1 MLFFVAE
8 IANCERDIA
17 FFAERHDPDTRQW
30 LFDDFN
36 IWFSDPGDSRA
47 YVLLG
52 DAGVGKSVM
61 AGVLAQRMRKA
72 GHLGA
77 AYFCRHN
84 DGTRNDPR
92 HLLGTIA
99 CQLCYCNCK
108 YNNLVG
114 GEDGVRMMLANSK
127 LGVQELFTKLLEEPL
142 GKCTPC
148 QQRKLVIIDALDET
162 EYESREDFLDLV
174 KGRFPRLPKWLVF
187 FITSRPEHTVES
199 RLEKYNP
206 CVRICAGNS
215 EQGTSFYK
223 HHEQD
228 IQRFLEKRVD
238 FSRLP
243 YSVKDITKKC
253 NGLFLYA
260 FYIVK
265 VLNDPAHSGEIDQLS
280 DLCPGDI
287 DDFFRKNFKRLYNKV
302 GKDIFKKLFG
312 CAIAAPSPL
321 PTEIIGYILEREKS
335 SQDEQEVIDV
345 VSQFVVLRSSDR
357 SLTFLHNLIPTWL
370 TNKGKAGKLFID
382 KTVAGQ
388 YLSKIF
394 TEILSVAGNAPLQAL
409 TTLEKKLEDYVSRV
423 AVRFLCRHGDKDSLK
438 LVSSC
443 LTSFHFLEQRVQ
455 SGRIEIYHLLE
466 DLKLAAGC
474 YRFEDTQRQN
484 ILQEISLALESNVH
498 VLLECPHLLHSC
510 LLNCSNAVHEN
521 VLIPQV
527 SGPSLEW
534 KVCDFPSAENLLDF
548 NNFCTTSDKKTVAG
562 VKGRSI
568 LLVDASTLKIV
579 GGPFE
584 VSEDTIEEI
593 THLEFSPDGKWLF
606 FGRLDRWFSVERGCV
621 EDFVQFSENVVVYE
635 WGLFTPDGQYIV
647 VKGDTVFDF
656 QDKDDCCVTDLLSL
670 WALLE
675 IDQNRDDQM
684 TCSFSGLSKVI
695 AGITM
700 SIRSALGEQTK
711 RLLRFLGVDPEEYE
725 TDLSV
730 VPNQELSA
738 RGEQTKR
745 LLRSLEVDPE
755 EYETESSV
763 VPTNPTCFYC
773 GRLRELTDSNQES
786 SLSTVRQLVIELYPQ
801 IFEHQVWNLQ
811 TGRSLL
817 EDVFC
822 RSVQLNP
829 FTYVCH
835 VSCVGI
841 KPREILECS
850 GIDQAL
856 SFANIAVLNAVYSL
870 ERKVKE
876 LRFHRKE
883 PLFHMLSMDTCN
895 SFKLKMYR
903 SLPTGFAVF
912 PTKYTM
918 LGFSSQK
925 KWVVQLRGAKGIHLM
940 QTGVEEPHFS
950 TVKIRT
956 QEHDV
961 LGVDRFTFTNDDSYF
976 VYSTGAVSLYALHLQ
991 TGTVF
996 ESVSGRNLFYFTKEG
1011 QVVYLFRKETE
1022 ERALFLADFCNPFKF
1037 LSSSSVVD
1045 TSTVKKS
1052 IATIF
1057 SSSVTVKSV
1066 SSDSLVNLWHITDKG
1081 MSFLSNFYFVDS
1093 RHLVLQNCVFSPNGK
1108 LIACQRGNQIE
1119 LHSFVPESGHE
1130 SPIIFQQD
1138 NAFTVLF
1145 SFSADSSSLLFCIQ
1159 GNINNLRFYVWD
1171 VQNKMMSVPFR
1182 SPGLFTVECFCLSA
1196 DKRKLILCRDYEI
1209 EIWEYVQQPRRL
1221 LARTGVERSYK
1232 SVKFSKC
1239 TVSLDNEL
1247 LICCIANIIILFS
1260 MRAPDVH
1267 SSKRVL
1273 RGHLGKI
1280 EFCEILRVNRYLL
1293 SYGVDGMVFLWD
1305 LIETKAIGFA
1315 RITQGNE
1322 SIVSMAVSPEEDRA
1336 VCFTS
1341 SDRICS
1347 IELCKLEGD
1356 LSSKFLT
1363 IEAKEKVAATGPRL
1377 QVAEEIATSKIP
1389 IPSTEDDEFSS
1400 SDSQEDMY
1408 YYYLEHDDVEESD

>member
-1 MLFFVAE
+1 
-8 IANCERDIA
+8 
-17 FFAERHDPDTRQW
+17 
-30 LFDDFN
+30 
-36 IWFSDPGDSRA
+36 
-47 YVLLG
+47 
-52 DAGVGKSVM
+52 M
-61 AGVLAQRMRKA
+61 AGALAQRMRKA
-72 GHLGA
+72 EHMGA

-114 GEDGVRMMLANSK
+114 GEDGVSMMLANSK

-174 KGRFPRLPKWLVF
+174 KERFPRLPKWLVF

-206 CVRICAGNS
+206 SVRICAGNS

-265 VLNDPAHSGEIDQLS
+265 VLNDPAHSGKIDQLS
-280 DLCPGDI
+280 DLFAGDI
-287 DDFFRKNFKRLYNKV
+287 DDFFRKNFKRLYDKV

-321 PTEIIGYILEREKS
+321 PVAIIGYILEREKS

-357 SLTFLHNLIPTWL
+357 SLTFLHNLIPMWL

-394 TEILSVAGNAPLQAL
+394 TEILSVAGNAPLQPL
-409 TTLEKKLEDYVSRV
+409 TTLDKKLEDYVLRV
-423 AVRFLCRHGDKDSLK
+423 AVRFLCPHGDKDSLK
-438 LVSSC
+438 VVSSC
-443 LTSFHFLEQRVQ
+443 LTSYHFLQQRVQ

-474 YRFEDTQRQN
+474 YGFEDTQRQN

-498 VLLECPHLLHSC
+498 VLLGCPHLLHLC
-510 LLNCSNAVHEN
+510 FLNCSKAVHEN

-527 SGPSLEW
+527 SWPSLEW
-534 KVCDFPSAENLLDF
+534 KVCDFRSIENLLDF
-548 NNFCTTSDKKTVAG
+548 KFFGTTSDKKTVAG
-562 VKGRSI
+562 VNGRYI
-568 LLVDASTLKIV
+568 LLVNACTLKIV

-593 THLEFSPDGKWLF
+593 THLEFSPDDKWLF
-606 FGRLDRWFSVERGCV
+606 FGRLDKWFSVERGCV
-621 EDFVQFSENVVVYE
+621 EDFVQFSENVFVYK

-647 VKGDTVFDF
+647 VKRDKVFDF
-656 QDKDDCCVTDLLSL
+656 QHSTCKDECCVTDLLSL

-695 AGITM
+695 ARM
-700 SIRSALGEQTK
+700 SIRSTLGEQTK

-730 VPNQELSA
+730 VP
-738 RGEQTKR
+738 
-745 LLRSLEVDPE
+745 
-755 EYETESSV
+755 
-763 VPTNPTCFYC
+763 TNPTCFYC

-786 SLSTVRQLVIELYPQ
+786 SFLGEQTKRLLRFLGMTLEDSNQESSLSAVRQLIIELYPQ
-801 IFEHQVWNLQ
+801 IFQYQVWNLQ

-817 EDVFC
+817 EDAFC
-822 RSVQLNP
+822 QSVQLNP

-835 VSCVGI
+835 VSCAGI
-841 KPREILECS
+841 KRPWILKCS
-850 GIDQAL
+850 GIFKAW
-856 SFANIAVLNAVYSL
+856 SFSNIAVLNAVYSL
-870 ERKVKE
+870 ERNLDQKVMLWCQRE
-876 LRFHRKE
+876 E
-883 PLFHMLSMDTCN
+883 PLFDVLSMVTCN
-895 SFKLKMYR
+895 SLKLKMYR
-903 SLPTGFAVF
+903 NLPTGFEALFDKYMVF
-912 PTKYTM
+912 YV
-918 LGFSSQK
+918 GVSSQK
-925 KWVVQLRGAKGIHLM
+925 KWVVQLSCMEGIHLM
-940 QTGVEEPHFS
+940 QTGVVEPHFS
-950 TVKIRT
+950 TIKIQT
-956 QEHDV
+956 QEHDIPE
-961 LGVDRFTFTNDDSYF
+961 VDCFTFTNDDGYF
-976 VYSTGAVSLYALHLQ
+976 VYSAGSVSLHALHLQ

-996 ESVSGRNLFYFTKEG
+996 ESVSGRNPFYFTKG
-1011 QVVYLFRKETE
+1011 QFGYLFRSETE
-1022 ERALFLADFCNPFKF
+1022 ERALFLADFRSPLKF
-1037 LSSSSVVD
+1037 LSWSSLFVTSMVNESV
-1045 TSTVKKS
+1045 T
-1052 IATIF
+1052 TIF

-1066 SSDSLVNLWHITDKG
+1066 TSDLRLTMWHSTDKG
-1081 MSFLSNFYFVDS
+1081 ISFRSECSLVVSH
-1093 RHLVLQNCVFSPNGK
+1093 HLLQNCVFSPNGRM
-1108 LIACQRGNQIE
+1108 IVCQRGNQIE
-1119 LHSFVPESGHE
+1119 LYSLVEEFGRR
-1130 SPIIFQQD
+1130 IMFQQD
-1138 NAFTVLF
+1138 NAFTGLF
-1145 SFSADSSSLLFCIQ
+1145 SFSADSTLLLFCIQ
-1159 GNINNLRFYVWD
+1159 GDNQNSHFYVWD
-1171 VQNKMMSVPFR
+1171 VENKITVASFR
-1182 SPGLFTVECFCLSA
+1182 SPGLLMVECFCLSA
-1196 DKRKLILCRDYEI
+1196 DKRKLILCREYEI
-1209 EIWEYVQQPRRL
+1209 EIWEYSQQPRRL
-1221 LARTGVERSYK
+1221 LARTGAERSYR
-1232 SVKFSKC
+1232 SVKFTKC
-1239 TVSLDNEL
+1239 AVSLDNEL

-1260 MRAPDVH
+1260 LRAPDVH

-1273 RGHLGKI
+1273 RGHFGKI
-1280 EFCEILRVNRYLL
+1280 EFCKILRVNRYLI

-1305 LIETKAIGFA
+1305 LNETKAIGFA

-1341 SDRICS
+1341 SGRVFLIRLWNLECAMPLKLLR
-1347 IELCKLEGD
+1347 ELMKGKAGVTDTSLELAG
-1356 LSSKFLT
+1356 
-1363 IEAKEKVAATGPRL
+1363 
-1377 QVAEEIATSKIP
+1377 EIAPQSKP
-1389 IPSTEDDEFSS
+1389 ISYLDDYRITDFNSSEEDERFLLTPD
-1400 SDSQEDMY
+1400 DM
-1408 YYYLEHDDVEESD
+1408 LGSGDESD

>member
-1 MLFFVAE
+1 MIFKLICLFIVAE
-8 IANCERDIA
+8 ISDCEGDIA
-17 FFAERHDPDTRQW
+17 FFAQRHDPDTRHW
-30 LFDDFN
+30 LFDDFD

-61 AGVLAQRMRKA
+61 AGALAQRMRKA
-72 GHLGA
+72 GRLGA

-99 CQLCYCNCK
+99 CQLCYCNSK

-114 GEDGVRMMLANSK
+114 GDDGVRMMLANSK

-142 GKCTPC
+142 GKCTPW

-174 KGRFPRLPKWLVF
+174 KERFPRLPKWLVF
-187 FITSRPEHTVES
+187 VITSRPEHTIQS

-215 EQGTSFYK
+215 EQGSFYK
-223 HHEQD
+223 HHEHD

-243 YSVKDITKKC
+243 YSVKDITNKC

-265 VLNDPAHSGEIDQLS
+265 VLNDPAHSGKIDQLS
-280 DLCPGDI
+280 DLFPGDI
-287 DDFFRKNFKRLYNKV
+287 DDFFRKNFKRLYDKV

-321 PTEIIGYILEREKS
+321 PVSIIGYILEREKS

-394 TEILSVAGNAPLQAL
+394 TEILSVAGNAPLQPL
-409 TTLEKKLEDYVSRV
+409 TTLDKKLEDYVSRV
-423 AVRFLCRHGDKDSLK
+423 AVRFLCRHGYKDSLK

-455 SGRIEIYHLLE
+455 SGRIETYHLLE

-474 YRFEDTQRQN
+474 YGFEDTQRQN

-498 VLLECPHLLHSC
+498 VLLECPYLLNSC
-510 LLNCSNAVHEN
+510 LLNSSNTVHEN

-534 KVCDFPSAENLLDF
+534 EVGDFPSIENLSVLEYF
-548 NNFCTTSDKKTVAG
+548 GTTSDKKTVAG
-562 VKGRSI
+562 VKGRI
-568 LLVDASTLKIV
+568 IVLVDASTLKIV
-579 GGPFE
+579 GGPFL
-584 VSEDTIEEI
+584 VSKDTIKKI
-593 THLEFSPDGKWLF
+593 THLEFSPDDKWLF
-606 FGRLDRWFSVERGCV
+606 FGRLDKWFSVERGCV
-621 EDFVQFSENVVVYE
+621 EDFVQFSENVLVYK
-635 WGLFTPDGQYIV
+635 WGFFIPDGQYIV
-647 VKGDTVFDF
+647 VKRGEVF
-656 QDKDDCCVTDLLSL
+656 QHTCLDKSCLTDLLSL

-675 IDQNRDDQM
+675 IDQNRDDEM
-684 TCSFSGLSKVI
+684 TLSLSGLSRVV
-695 AGITM
+695 A

-725 TDLSV
+725 TD
-730 VPNQELSA
+730 
-738 RGEQTKR
+738 
-745 LLRSLEVDPE
+745 
-755 EYETESSV
+755 SSV
-763 VPTNPTCFYC
+763 VRTNRTCFYC
-773 GRLRELTDSNQES
+773 SRLREITDSNQES
-786 SLSTVRQLVIELYPQ
+786 SLSTVRQLIIEFYPQ
-801 IFEHQVWNLQ
+801 IFQYQVWNLQ

-817 EDVFC
+817 EDAFC

-835 VSCVGI
+835 VSCAVI
-841 KPREILECS
+841 KLDKMPAFS
-850 GIDQAL
+850 GIDKAL
-856 SFANIAVLNAVYSL
+856 SFANIAVLNAVHTLVRNLAVVWSA
-870 ERKVKE
+870 E
-876 LRFHRKE
+876 LDE
-883 PLFHMLSMDTCN
+883 LLFGTLSIVTCD
-895 SFKLKMYR
+895 SFKLKMYS
-903 SLPTGFAVF
+903 SLPTGFEALF
-912 PTKYTM
+912 NKYM
-918 LGFSSQK
+918 DFYVGVSSQK
-925 KWVVQLRGAKGIHLM
+925 KWVFQFSHRKGIHLR

-950 TVKIRT
+950 TINFQM
-956 QEHDV
+956 QEHAIPW
-961 LGVDRFTFTNDDSYF
+961 VDCFTFTNDDDYF
-976 VYSTGAVSLYALHLQ
+976 LYSTGSVSLHALHLQ

-996 ESVSGRNLFYFTKEG
+996 ESVSGKNFCIMKEG
-1011 QVVYLFRKETE
+1011 QVGYLFRSGTE
-1022 ERALFLADFCNPFKF
+1022 DKALFLTDFCSPFKF
-1037 LSSSSVVD
+1037 LSLLPKVN
-1045 TSTVKKS
+1045 TSAVKKS
-1052 IATIF
+1052 NAAIF

-1066 SSDSLVNLWHITDKG
+1066 SSDSLVALWHITDKG
-1081 MSFLSNFYFVDS
+1081 ISFISECSLVDS
-1093 RHLVLQNCVFSPNGK
+1093 RHLVLQNCMFSPNGK
-1108 LIACQRGNQIE
+1108 LIACQRGNQID
-1119 LHSFVPESGHE
+1119 LHSLVVESGHE
-1130 SPIIFQQD
+1130 SHVIFQQD
-1138 NAFTVLF
+1138 NTFTVLF
-1145 SFSADSSSLLFCIQ
+1145 SFSADSTLLLFCIQ
-1159 GNINNLRFYVWD
+1159 GNINNPHFYVWD
-1171 VQNKMMSVPFR
+1171 VHKKITVASFR
-1182 SPGLFTVECFCLSA
+1182 SPVLLTVECFCLSA
-1196 DKRKLILCRDYEI
+1196 DKRKLILCGEYEI
-1209 EIWEYVQQPRRL
+1209 EIWEYGKQPCRL
-1221 LARTGVERSYK
+1221 LARTGVEWSYR

-1239 TVSLDNEL
+1239 AVSLDNEL
-1247 LICCIANIIILFS
+1247 LICCIADVIILFRL
-1260 MRAPDVH
+1260 RAPDVH

-1280 EFCEILRVNRYLL
+1280 EFCKILRVNRYLL

-1315 RITQGNE
+1315 RITQGHE
-1322 SIVSMAVSPEEDRA
+1322 SIVSMAVSPEEDKA
-1336 VCFTS
+1336 VCFSS
-1341 SDRICS
+1341 SDRICR
-1347 IELCKLEGD
+1347 IKLCKLEGD
-1356 LSSKFLT
+1356 LSSTFLT
-1363 IEAKEKVAATGPRL
+1363 VEAKDKVAATDPRL
-1377 QVAEEIATSKIP
+1377 QLAEEIATSKIP
-1389 IPSTEDDEFSS
+1389 IPSTEDGEFSS
-1400 SDSQEDMY
+1400 SDSEEDMS
-1408 YYYLEHDDVEESD
+1408 YYYLEHDDVEHSD